1 MGQTD
6 STPKPNTGRRAT
18 STTAAPT
25 TTSAPCLSNN
35 LADKEYLILA
45 FCSGVLLTLLLLALA
60 FLVIK
65 SYKKCCSSPQAL
77 EPHSG
82 PPAKLSSIPEESLTY
97 ARMTFKTSEEKGN
110 HLTKNCSADSDLT
123 VYTQIKAAHSL
134 CLSDEA

>member
-1 MGQTD
+1 LL
-6 STPKPNTGRRAT
+6 GRRAT

-35 LADKEYLILA
+35 LEYLILA

-65 SYKKCCSSPQAL
+65 SYKKCKWERFPFSPGVLVRLVSLFSCPQAL

-123 VYTQIKAAHSL
+123 VYTQIKA
-134 CLSDEA
+134 